1 MKLKKQII
9 SVIIAFCMAVTILPA
24 DMQYKVMAAETEE
37 TTLPGHEGE
46 DITEPTPEDNGIE
59 PVTHAGETSQVILNV
74 ITADTYYSLDGKFP
88 MYVEY
93 FVKSENITSEERE
106 KLSLSV
112 TKEDGSL
119 VASVTSN
126 SDENY
131 FTIPEC
137 NGIVNGDSYNLTFT
151 ITDTSSGG
159 SDVIWTETRTVLFTD
174 KNVWASCE
182 YFPTGETSYDINLY
196 DLENTSLD
204 GNVDAVCLIDKDGQ
218 VAART
223 DQSYFDEVK
232 TTSVT
237 YDKRYEKIFSNTFPG
252 LKNNISML
260 LSSCTVYRTR
270 KLEAGEK
277 LYIGYQSNGE
287 IKKSEDAIFTVTDQ
301 PYIPSANFSL
311 YDNPYV
317 SEIFFKIYPG
327 MENADVIKVA
337 GYNIDFN
344 KLSFEIQE
352 RGTNEVIG
360 YSTNYVLVLGNSAY
374 YCMQWKE
381 GEKRD
386 TDASYNIIYNYN
398 GSETGFILE
407 EKQIT
412 YFSHNNDHNGLIW
425 NLSTESMEYYNEEVP
440 VGSFI
445 SYEVKDNIGSSSIV
459 YASGNDIPVG
469 KDHLVTIQLKG
480 LERGYY
486 YLIVKYKDADGNE
499 KITSNDINIDETGL
513 IYNYYLSKQQYLS
526 DTKEFEFIA
535 NLSCNDASIL
545 ESSCT
550 ADIYNETSGNIEG
563 SIELVLK
570 NDNGKLS
577 YSGNYNNAL
586 DVGEYYLSFKP
597 YENNKYYYNFF
608 VEDKDRLSI
617 CNQINDS
624 DSGTATMYFG
634 SKEIA
639 DWYCGDNNSKL
650 QDKLRIKVFDIKKNE
665 VGIYKYSNSDFTIEN
680 NGHYGNIRTIHFS
693 DKMKQELDSYYYCN
707 IYFYYGEGIEETIAI
722 DAYNPNK
729 DFYNH
734 TFSDTG
740 RYSAWI
746 VNDNI
751 KGSIGLDFSYSD
763 NGPEAYYLYNYHYY
777 ERYCN
782 KVSGSESAFPA
793 VVKITD
799 WYSLKTIKEI
809 TVNETGHIF
818 TESEMEGLSSNKLY
832 NFFIQ
837 GADGSIWRW
846 WGYLDTSS
854 AAPDDSTGDTGSSK
868 PSPTPSPAPTK
879 SPVNWDGGGWLYVPE
894 ITTTPEPTIQ
904 TEVTTTPA
912 PTLTPEPVPS
922 PAVTLEPSATP
933 EITAVPEPTP
943 EPVPTVK
950 PEESIP
956 PSDGTDPDNTETI
969 KDNITNPTDQ
979 WKLSLKKKKIKLKKG
994 QKAKIKITSELN
1006 TKVVYKSLKPSVATV
1021 NKNGV
1026 VTAKKNGKAVIT
1038 VKANGKV
1045 CKVTVI
1051 VKGTVKETSKDIVKV
1066 PANASVIK
1074 LGKNFK
1080 LAKTKVIIK
1089 KGKKLVIQKAAGIQ
1103 GKITFVS
1110 LDKKI
1115 ASVSANGVIKAKK
1128 KGKTTI
1134 LIKKGK
1140 KTIKLKITVKK

>member
-311 YDNPYV
+311 YDNIYA
-317 SEIFFKIYPG
+317 SEHRFSIYPG
-327 MENADVIKVA
+327 MENADVIQVE

-344 KLSFEIQE
+344 KLSFEIQD
-352 RGTNEVIG
+352 RGTDEVVG
-360 YSTNYVLVLGNSAY
+360 YSTNYALVLGNSAR

-386 TDASYNIIYNYN
+386 TDASYNIIYNYI
-398 GSETGFILE
+398 GSETGFIIE
-407 EKQIT
+407 DKQIT
-412 YFSHNNDHNGLIW
+412 YFSHNDRNNGLIW
-425 NLSTESMEYYNEEVP
+425 NLRTESMEYYNEEVP
-440 VGSFI
+440 VGSVI
-445 SYEVKDNIGSSSIV
+445 SYEVKDNVGSSSIV

-469 KDHLVTIQLKG
+469 KNHLVTIQLKG
-480 LERGYY
+480 LEKGHY
-486 YLIVKYKDADGNE
+486 YLIIKYKDADGNE
-499 KITSNDINIDETGL
+499 KITSNSIYIDETGL

-535 NLSCNDASIL
+535 NLSCSDASIL
-545 ESSCT
+545 EPSCT
-550 ADIYNETSGNIEG
+550 ADIYNETSKNKEG
-563 SIELVLK
+563 TVELILK

-577 YSGNYNNAL
+577 YSGNYNNVL
-586 DVGEYYLSFKP
+586 DIGKYSLSFKP
-597 YENNKYYYNFF
+597 YGNNKYYYEFF

-617 CNQINDS
+617 CSQVTDS
-624 DSGTATMYFG
+624 DSGTATIYFG

-639 DWYCGDNNSKL
+639 DCYCGDGNSKL
-650 QDKLRIKVFDIKKNE
+650 QDKLIIKAFDIQKNE
-665 VGIYKYSNSDFTIEN
+665 IGVYKYSNGDFAIEN
-680 NGHYGNIRTIHFS
+680 NGHYNNIRTIHFS
-693 DKMKQELDSYYYCN
+693 DKIKQELNSYYYCN
-707 IYFYYGEGIEETIAI
+707 IYFYYGEGIEEETIAI
-722 DAYNPNK
+722 DAYNPDRN
-729 DFYNH
+729 FYNIN
-734 TFSDTG
+734 FSDSV
-740 RYSAWI
+740 RYSNWI
-746 VNDNI
+746 VNDNS
-751 KGSIGLDFSYSD
+751 KGSIELGISYND
-763 NGPEAYYLYNYHYY
+763 NRPEAYYLYNYLGYDSF
-777 ERYCN
+777 N
-782 KVSGSESAFPA
+782 TVLGSESAFPA

-799 WYSLKTIKEI
+799 WYSLETIKEI

-818 TESEMEGLSSNKLY
+818 TESEMEGLSSDKLY

-854 AAPDDSTGDTGSSK
+854 AAPDDGTGDTGSSK

-879 SPVNWDGGGWLYVPE
+879 SPVNWGGGGWIYVPE

-904 TEVTTTPA
+904 PDVTATPE

-922 PAVTLEPSATP
+922 PAVTLEPSAAP

-950 PEESIP
+950 PEESAP
-956 PSDGTDPDNTETI
+956 PSDNTETI

-979 WKLSLKKKKIKLKKG
+979 WELSLKKKKIKLKKG

-1045 CKVTVI
+1045 CKVTVTVKGI
-1051 VKGTVKETSKDIVKV
+1051 VKEASKETVKV

-1080 LAKTKVIIK
+1080 LAKTKITIK
-1089 KGKKLVIQKAAGIQ
+1089 KGKKLVIQKAAGIPE
-1103 GKITFVS
+1103 KVTFVS
-1110 LDKKI
+1110 LDRKI